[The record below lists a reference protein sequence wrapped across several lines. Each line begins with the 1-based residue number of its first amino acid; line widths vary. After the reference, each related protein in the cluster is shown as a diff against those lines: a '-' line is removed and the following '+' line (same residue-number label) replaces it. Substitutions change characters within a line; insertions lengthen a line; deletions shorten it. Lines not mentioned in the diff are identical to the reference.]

1 MTLST
6 PTLSAEGLV
15 KQFDD
20 MITRPHIRRYY
31 DYNMM
36 YNEDEDV
43 KGDFSIDAR
52 GSSALLIRDIQSQ
65 AFLNLL
71 AAGANPVYGMY
82 LDTQKLFEKALQ
94 AQHIDPKDV
103 FKSEDELEKIKE
115 QASQP
120 QQAPDNPALAVAK
133 MRGEIEMQ
141 KAQAQNQGDMAELQ
155 VRQEIAKQEGA
166 LRVVEMQ
173 LTREIE
179 MLKMS
184 NTQNISLEQ
193 IKAKLA
199 DTAIKERGKKE
210 LYAAEQ
216 NLKLQTGSGI

>member
-1 MTLST
+1 
-6 PTLSAEGLV
+6 
-15 KQFDD
+15 
-20 MITRPHIRRYY
+20 
-31 DYNMM
+31 
-36 YNEDEDV
+36 
-43 KGDFSIDAR
+43 
-52 GSSALLIRDIQSQ
+52 
-65 AFLNLL
+65 
-71 AAGANPVYGMY
+71 
-82 LDTQKLFEKALQ
+82 
-94 AQHIDPKDV
+94 V

-115 QASQP
+115 QAAQP